1 MRLKWSKYASYKYQE
16 QIGYIALRNADAAE
30 NVENAIEKA
39 LSTILVF
46 PRIGRVG
53 RCPDTFEYVVKNAP
67 LIIVYEI
74 NKENITVLNILHM
87 SQDYP

>member
-1 MRLKWSKYASYKYQE
+1 MRLKWSEYASYQYRE
-16 QIGYIALRNADAAE
+16 QIDYIALRNAYAAE
-30 NVENAIEKA
+30 NIEESIEKA
-39 LSTILVF
+39 LSNILAF

-53 RCPDTFEYVVKNAP
+53 RYPDTFEYAVKNAS

-74 NKENITVLNILHM
+74 QEENITVLNILHM